1 MRPKTELFTVNGQ
14 PLLAPDAEVAVSYSD
29 IDASDAG
36 RDQDGVLHRNVVRY
50 KVAAWSFQYS
60 HLTEAEKR
68 YMEGLF
74 PAEATFVFGHPD
86 RIDAETTAY
95 TTCYRA
101 KYGISWRDSRGH
113 WSGYNFQIVEV

>member
-1 MRPKTELFTVNGQ
+1 MRPKTELFTINGQ

-60 HLTEAEKR
+60 HLTEDDCVKDDKGSIIDNTLHIINVR
-68 YMEGLF
+68 YALPDTGNWGTLQLT
-74 PAEATFVFGHPD
+74 AAGTGIVFSS
-86 RIDAETTAY
+86 AALLLLN
-95 TTCYRA
+95 
-101 KYGISWRDSRGH
+101 WRR
-113 WSGYNFQIVEV
+113 WR